1 MAPTPM
7 RRLWPWAVGS
17 VCGGAIVALIVV
29 AIVVDLGTAGAV
41 ASVISGVVALA
52 GLTLSVFTLVKASDR
67 TGGTVS
73 ASGERAAA
81 VGGNAGRVITG
92 DNSTFSATTPVPAPA
107 PAPPVTPQASQPDVS
122 ASGNRAAAV
131 GGNAEEI
138 ITGDG
143 TQL

>member
-1 MAPTPM
+1 M

-29 AIVVDLGTAGAV
+29 AILVDLGTAGAV

-52 GLTLSVFTLVKASDR
+52 GLTLSVFTLVKAGDR
-67 TGGTVS
+67 TGSTVS

-81 VGGNAGRVITG
+81 IGGNAGRVITG
-92 DNSTFSATTPVPAPA
+92 DNAALSPTTPVPAPA
-107 PAPPVTPQASQPDVS
+107 PAPPATPDASQPDVS
-122 ASGNRAAAV
+122 ASGSRAAAV